1 MTLNG
6 FLLKKKKK
14 DDVRDK
20 SGLVT
25 ALKCL
30 VGKYDSEYIKFRLY
44 NGGQRCCLVDSR
56 SVNGRLS

>member
-1 MTLNG
+1 MDPFFFFFLN
-6 FLLKKKKK
+6 
-14 DDVRDK
+14 DVRDK

-44 NGGQRCCLVDSR
+44 NGGQRCCFVNSC